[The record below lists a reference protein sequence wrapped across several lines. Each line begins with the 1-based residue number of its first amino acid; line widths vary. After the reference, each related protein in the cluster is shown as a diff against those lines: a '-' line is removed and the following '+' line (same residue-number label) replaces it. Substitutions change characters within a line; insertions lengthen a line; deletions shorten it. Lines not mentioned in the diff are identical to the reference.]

1 MAYLWSDAMV
11 GGSICRRCLHQNSEA
26 TTPLALTWGA
36 MRTYDPSAAGPLA
49 GVRVL
54 DLSRLVAGNML
65 SLQLAD
71 FGADVIK
78 VEPSDHGDPLRAW
91 GDSHIATSWK
101 VYARNKKSLALNLRD
116 PVAIDILLQLAEST
130 SIMIEG
136 FRPGR
141 LEQMGLGLD
150 ALHARNPKLVLVRIS
165 GFGQTGPYRERP
177 GFGTIIEAMSGFA
190 DRNGFHDR
198 EPVLPPLALADMVAG
213 LSGAAAVLMA
223 LREVEVN
230 GGLGQVIDLSLLEP
244 LFSILGAEAAGYRA
258 TSKLKQRAG
267 SASSTA
273 SPRNVYATS
282 DGKWVALSASIQ
294 SMVERVFRVVGKPE
308 LIDDPRF
315 ATNADR
321 VQHRGE
327 VDGVVAEWVAQ
338 RTQEEALHIL
348 EQADVT
354 AGPVY
359 NIAQFMEDPHVIER
373 EILVE
378 LPDDEM
384 GSIPMHNIVPTLS
397 GTPGGFR
404 LPAPRLGEHNESLLT
419 ELGFNADAIA
429 NLREQGVIS

>member
-1 MAYLWSDAMV
+1 MPVAVRWDTMREFDL
-11 GGSICRRCLHQNSEA
+11 NA
-26 TTPLALTWGA
+26 T
-36 MRTYDPSAAGPLA
+36 GPLT

-116 PVAIDILLQLAEST
+116 PTAIDILLRLAEST
-130 SIMIEG
+130 AILIEG

-141 LEQMGLGLD
+141 LEMMGLGPE

-177 GFGTIIEAMSGFA
+177 GFGTLIEAMSGFA
-190 DRNGFHDR
+190 DRNGFPDR

-213 LSGAAAVLMA
+213 LNGAAAVLMA
-223 LREVEVN
+223 LREIEVN
-230 GGLGQVIDLSLLEP
+230 GGKGQVIDLSLLEP

-258 TSKLKQRAG
+258 TGKLKQRVG
-267 SASSTA
+267 SASNTA
-273 SPRNVYATS
+273 SPRNVYPTS

-294 SMVERVFRVVGKPE
+294 SMVERVFRVVGRPE
-308 LIDDPRF
+308 AIDDPRF

-321 VQHRGE
+321 VQHREE
-327 VDGVVAEWVAQ
+327 VDGVVAEWIAE
-338 RTQEEALHIL
+338 RTQEEALRIFA
-348 EQADVT
+348 EADVT

-359 NIAQFMEDPHVIER
+359 DIAQFMDDPHVRER
-373 EILVE
+373 EIVVE

-384 GSIPMHNIVPTLS
+384 GTIPMHNIVPTLS
-397 GTPGGFR
+397 GTPGAFR
-404 LPAPRLGEHNESLLT
+404 LPAPRLGQHNEELLA
-419 ELGFNADAIA
+419 ELGFDANAVAD
-429 NLREQGVIS
+429 LRKQGVIS

>member
-1 MAYLWSDAMV
+1 M
-11 GGSICRRCLHQNSEA
+11 GSTMREFEPNA
-26 TTPLALTWGA
+26 T
-36 MRTYDPSAAGPLA
+36 GPLT

-116 PVAIDILLQLAEST
+116 PAAIDIILRLAES
-130 SIMIEG
+130 SAVMIEG

-150 ALHARNPKLVLVRIS
+150 KLHARNPKLILVRIS

-177 GFGTIIEAMSGFA
+177 GFGTLIEAMSGFA
-190 DRNGFHDR
+190 DRNGFPDR

-213 LSGAAAVLMA
+213 LNGAAAVLMA

-230 GGLGQVIDLSLLEP
+230 DGAGQVIDLSLLEP

-258 TSKLKQRAG
+258 TGKLKQRVG
-267 SASSTA
+267 SASNTA

-321 VQHRGE
+321 VQHRAE
-327 VDGVVAEWVAQ
+327 VDDVVAEWVAQ
-338 RTQEEALHIL
+338 RTLEEALQIFAD
-348 EQADVT
+348 ADVT

-359 NIAQFMEDPHVIER
+359 DIAQFMEDPHVQAR
-373 EILVE
+373 EIIVE
-378 LPDDEM
+378 LPDEDM
-384 GSIPMHNIVPTLS
+384 GAVPMHNVVPTLS
-397 GTPGGFR
+397 GTPGAFR
-404 LPAPRLGEHNESLLT
+404 LPAPRLGQHNDELLA
-419 ELGFNADAIA
+419 ELGLSPDAVA
-429 NLREQGVIS
+429 NLRQQGVIS

>member
-1 MAYLWSDAMV
+1 MREFDP
-11 GGSICRRCLHQNSEA
+11 NA
-26 TTPLALTWGA
+26 T
-36 MRTYDPSAAGPLA
+36 GPLT

-78 VEPSDHGDPLRAW
+78 VEPADHGDPLRAW

-116 PVAIDILLQLAEST
+116 PAAIDILLRLAENSA
-130 SIMIEG
+130 IMIEG

-141 LEQMGLGLD
+141 LEQMGLGPD

-177 GFGTIIEAMSGFA
+177 GFGTLIEAMSGFA
-190 DRNGFHDR
+190 DRNGFPDR

-213 LSGAAAVLMA
+213 LNGAAAVLMA

-230 GGLGQVIDLSLLEP
+230 GGTGQVIDLSLLEP

-258 TSKLKQRAG
+258 TGKLKQRVG
-267 SASSTA
+267 SASNTA
-273 SPRNVYATS
+273 SPRNVYASS

-294 SMVERVFRVVGKPE
+294 SMVERVFRVIGKPE
-308 LIDDPRF
+308 LINDPRF
-315 ATNADR
+315 ATNTDR
-321 VQHRGE
+321 VQHHEE
-327 VDGVVAEWVAQ
+327 VDGVVAEWIAQ
-338 RTQEEALHIL
+338 RTQEESLRIFA
-348 EQADVT
+348 EADVT

-359 NIAQFMEDPHVIER
+359 DIAQFMEDPHVQER
-373 EILVE
+373 EIIVE

-384 GSIPMHNIVPTLS
+384 GTIPMHNIVPTLS

-404 LPAPRLGEHNESLLT
+404 LPAPRLGQHNDELLT
-419 ELGFNADAIA
+419 ELGFDSVSIA